1 MRLTLLRRD
10 KVMNDIVRSSSSH
23 YSPVQQ
29 QEQNNQ
35 DRHYTEAL
43 LPAVDIIE
51 EANALKLVADMPG
64 VTPETLKVE
73 IDDQVLSLEGEI
85 ALNMPEGLSALHAE
99 VRGQR
104 FARRFNLSREVD
116 SEAITATIVNGV
128 LTLTLPKKESHRAR
142 RIEVQAA

>member
-1 MRLTLLRRD
+1 
-10 KVMNDIVRSSSSH
+10 MNNVVRSSNH
-23 YSPVQQ
+23 SPLLQRGEEQ
-29 QEQNNQ
+29 HSQE
-35 DRHYTEAL
+35 TL

-51 EANALKLVADMPG
+51 ESNALKLVADMPG
-64 VTPETLKVE
+64 VTNETLKIE
-73 IDDQVLSLEGEI
+73 LDNNVLSLEGEI

-104 FARRFNLSREVD
+104 FARRFNLSHEVD

-128 LTLTLPKKESHRAR
+128 LTLTLPKKDSHRTR

>member
-1 MRLTLLRRD
+1 
-10 KVMNDIVRSSSSH
+10 MNDIVRSSSSH
-23 YSPVQQ
+23 HSPVQQ
-29 QEQNNQ
+29 QEQNSQN
-35 DRHYTEAL
+35 RHYTEAL

-73 IDDQVLSLEGEI
+73 IDDHVLSLEGEI

>member
-1 MRLTLLRRD
+1 
-10 KVMNDIVRSSSSH
+10 MNDIVRSSSSP

-29 QEQNNQ
+29 QEQNSQ

-73 IDDQVLSLEGEI
+73 VDDQVLSLEGEI